1 VLVMISDKEIF
12 YLLRILSTRY
22 CTTLVLIQQF
32 NDINLVHSDAPE
44 LPAYL
49 RAEERQM
56 DELQVALGR
65 VRARLAVCGTRVR
78 GSGLLPCLHQLYRT
92 NNSADLVGESTDR
105 LRTNREAGSVNSWTT
120 TRNGAA
126 MECHSISPSSK

>member
-22 CTTLVLIQQF
+22 CTTLVLIQQL
-32 NDINLVHSDAPE
+32 NDIKLVHSDAPE

-56 DELQVALGR
+56 DELQVALG
-65 VRARLAVCGTRVR
+65 RVR

-105 LRTNREAGSVNSWTT
+105 LRTNREGGSVNSWTT